1 MRPIC
6 PAVTDTPTFITDPHQ
21 GDTRRL
27 FDAVLCN
34 DDLDP
39 AVTLPATVPFDFA
52 PDQLASAYAL
62 SLRLW
67 REGLGRDGLAAM
79 ASYVRENLSMPA
91 DMRLSFKYERAR
103 IKHLRFGLALYTQ
116 KHSYPLAFTSAT
128 NAMGHLQDA
137 LMNDNQGA
145 IRRKA
150 RQMQWA
156 MGRPFYSI
164 VEREIAKQK
173 PSDAASFQAYRAK
186 QFAKLRGYLDQG
198 PVTPHEFHNSR
209 KIISRFRA
217 LFNDMDINFPSPEV
231 HQTALYLANINGLM
245 GNYHDELIE
254 QRMNG
259 TLNYYRDKIPFPADM
274 HAILENIWAAMA
286 PKG

>member
-1 MRPIC
+1 ML
-6 PAVTDTPTFITDPHQ
+6 
-21 GDTRRL
+21 L
-27 FDAVLCN
+27 FDAVLQN

-39 AVTLPATVPFDFA
+39 GVTLPDRVPFDFT
-52 PDQLASAYAL
+52 PEQLASAYAL

-67 REGLGRDGLAAM
+67 REGMGRLGIKALGAYVEEHLA
-79 ASYVRENLSMPA
+79 MPT
-91 DMRLSFKYERAR
+91 DMRLAFKYERAR

-116 KHSYPLAFTSAT
+116 KHRYPTAFTIAT

-137 LMNDNQGA
+137 LMNEKPA
-145 IRRKA
+145 PIRRNA

-156 MGRPFYSI
+156 MSRGFYGVI
-164 VEREIAKQK
+164 EREIAKQK

-186 QFAKLRGYLDQG
+186 QFASLRKYLDQG

-217 LFNDMDINFPSPEV
+217 LFNDMDVSFPSPEV